1 MEGGRRT
8 DRDEAHG
15 YWRRYLDEAVW
26 EPVDVGV
33 VERALSDV
41 YRDVSLA
48 MEVNLPGLPARGGQH
63 PHAGRQVRGE
73 TRLSCRWWEGLG

>member
-1 MEGGRRT
+1 M
-8 DRDEAHG
+8 HI

-26 EPVDVGV
+26 EPVDVVV

-48 MEVNLPGLPARGGQH
+48 MDFLRD
-63 PHAGRQVRGE
+63 AGRIRTPAAMFEAEPLCG
-73 TRLSCRWWEGLG
+73 

>member
-1 MEGGRRT
+1 MEGDRRT
-8 DRDEAHG
+8 IRDDVHI

-26 EPVDVGV
+26 EPVDTGV

-48 MEVNLPGLPARGGQH
+48 MDFLREAGSIRTPAAIFEAEPLCG
-63 PHAGRQVRGE
+63 
-73 TRLSCRWWEGLG
+73 

>member
-8 DRDEAHG
+8 FRDDVHI

-26 EPVDVGV
+26 EPVDAGV
-33 VERALSDV
+33 VEHALSDV

-48 MEVNLPGLPARGGQH
+48 MDFLRE
-63 PHAGRQVRGE
+63 AGSIRTAAAMFEAEQLCG
-73 TRLSCRWWEGLG
+73 

>member
-8 DRDEAHG
+8 DRDEAHI

-26 EPVDVGV
+26 EPVDVVV
-33 VERALSDV
+33 VEHALSDV

-48 MEVNLPGLPARGGQH
+48 MDFLREAGSIRTPAAVFEAE
-63 PHAGRQVRGE
+63 P
-73 TRLSCRWWEGLG
+73 L

>member
-1 MEGGRRT
+1 MEGDRRT
-8 DRDEAHG
+8 DGDDVHI

-33 VERALSDV
+33 VERVLSNV

-48 MEVNLPGLPARGGQH
+48 MDFLHEACSIRTPAAMFEAEPLCG
-63 PHAGRQVRGE
+63 
-73 TRLSCRWWEGLG
+73 

>member
-1 MEGGRRT
+1 MEGDRRT
-8 DRDEAHG
+8 DRDEAHS

-33 VERALSDV
+33 VEHALSAV

-48 MEVNLPGLPARGGQH
+48 MDFLREAGSIRTPAAVFEAE
-63 PHAGRQVRGE
+63 P
-73 TRLSCRWWEGLG
+73 L